1 MALHRRE
8 LRSLPK
14 SRRAPRVAFGA
25 APFDPR
31 APAAPDAE
39 LLDPVEAEPSDGR
52 LGALFRQAREYL
64 PRGQSLTEE
73 VWRSRHKTLSY
84 LLRGHVLG
92 IFCFALILHYPLP
105 QALADAGI
113 VAVFAVLS
121 ATDIRRRRFVS
132 SMNALGLVTSSAVL
146 VALSHGSIEMHFHFF
161 VMVGILT
168 LYQDWLP
175 FLLAIA
181 FVVLHHGILGTIDPT
196 AVYNHADAIA
206 NPFKWA
212 LVHGAFIL
220 AASVV
225 SVVAWRLNEEQSL
238 RDPLTHL
245 PNRVLLQDRVSH
257 ALARADRAPGALAML
272 FVDLD
277 GFKDV
282 NDSLGHAAGD
292 QLLRAVAER
301 VRCCL
306 RPADTVARLGGDE
319 FAILLEDLR
328 DQDDAVRVA
337 KRLLEGFRQPF
348 PVAGREIT
356 VTASI
361 GIALNGPGEGVEEL
375 LRNADVAMYTVK
387 ESGRG
392 WYALFVEEMHT
403 AVVDR
408 VDLEHQLR
416 RALEVGEF
424 TLLYQPIVA
433 LDSGRVVG
441 LEALIRWHH
450 PTRGLLLP
458 RDFVEVAEATGAVIP
473 IGTWVLETACAQLGR
488 WNDMLDG
495 TRLKL
500 SVNLSPSQVLQTD
513 LVETVGDVLR
523 RTGVAPSELVLEL
536 TEAVMVRDT
545 AGAAERLRALKDLG
559 VRLAIDDF
567 GTGYSSLSYLRLLPF
582 DILKIDKAFI
592 DGITEQP
599 VDSTI
604 GRVIVDLARTLGLLA
619 VAEGVE
625 HPEQVAVLR
634 ELKCPRA
641 QGYAF
646 SKPLPAAHVDTLIER
661 GLIDN
666 GGWTSGSEGRVPP
679 WRRGHVPLDRLTGGH
694 DPFTA
699 SEESSALSVASPGV
713 SLIQADDPPATT
725 PI

>member
-1 MALHRRE
+1 MTLQRRVT
-8 LRSLPK
+8 RSL
-14 SRRAPRVAFGA
+14 SRRVVLTEPVFRAASVDSRLPVDA
-25 APFDPR
+25 APVPDPESAQQR
-31 APAAPDAE
+31 ASGGDVVG
-39 LLDPVEAEPSDGR
+39 LL
-52 LGALFRQAREYL
+52 RQAREYL

-73 VWRSRHKTLSY
+73 VWRARHRTLSY
-84 LLRGHVLG
+84 LLRAHVLG
-92 IFCFALILHYPLP
+92 IFCFALILRYPLI

-113 VAVFAVLS
+113 VAVFAALS

-146 VALSHGSIEMHFHFF
+146 VALSRGSIEMHFHFF

-181 FVVLHHGILGTIDPT
+181 FVVLHHGILGSIDPS
-196 AVYNHADAIA
+196 AVYNHKDAVA

-212 LVHGAFIL
+212 LIHGAFIL

-257 ALARADRAPGALAML
+257 ALARADRVPGALAML

-277 GFKDV
+277 GFKDI

-319 FAILLEDLR
+319 FAILLEDLAN
-328 DQDDAVRVA
+328 QDDAIAVA

-348 PVAGREIT
+348 PVAGREISIN
-356 VTASI
+356 ASI
-361 GIALNGPGEGVEEL
+361 GIALNGPGDGVDEL

-392 WYALFVEEMHT
+392 WYAMFVEDMHT

-424 TLLYQPIVA
+424 TLVYQPVVA
-433 LDSGRVVG
+433 LDTGLVAG

-458 RDFVEVAEATGAVIP
+458 GDFIEVAEATGTIIP
-473 IGTWVLETACAQLGR
+473 IGAWVLDTACGQLRR
-488 WNDMLDG
+488 WNDMFDG
-495 TRLKL
+495 PPLKM
-500 SVNLSPSQVLQTD
+500 SVNLSPSQVLLSD
-513 LVETVGDVLR
+513 LVDTVSNAMR
-523 RTGVAPSELVLEL
+523 RHGVHPSELVLEL
-536 TEAVMVRDT
+536 TEAVMVYDT
-545 AGAAERLRALKDLG
+545 DAAGERLQALKDLG

-582 DILKIDKAFI
+582 DVLKIDKTFV
-592 DGITEQP
+592 DGITQQ
-599 VDSTI
+599 DLDTTL
-604 GRVIVDLARTLGLLA
+604 GRVIIDLARTLGLLA

-625 HPEQVAVLR
+625 RPEQVAALR
-634 ELKCPRA
+634 ELGCPRG

-646 SKPLPAAHVDTLIER
+646 SKPLPAAHVEALIER
-661 GLIDN
+661 GLIGN
-666 GGWTSGSEGRVPP
+666 GAWRTGSETRVPP
-679 WRRGHVPLDRLTGGH
+679 WKQGHVPLDELVAGYDLFAQPDDELERVAA
-694 DPFTA
+694 PSRA
-699 SEESSALSVASPGV
+699 AL
-713 SLIQADDPPATT
+713 IRRDDHPR
-725 PI
+725 

>member
-1 MALHRRE
+1 
-8 LRSLPK
+8 
-14 SRRAPRVAFGA
+14 
-25 APFDPR
+25 
-31 APAAPDAE
+31 
-39 LLDPVEAEPSDGR
+39 
-52 LGALFRQAREYL
+52 
-64 PRGQSLTEE
+64 
-73 VWRSRHKTLSY
+73 LSY
-84 LLRGHVLG
+84 LLRAHVVG

-105 QALADAGI
+105 QAMLDASI

-181 FVVLHHGILGTIDPT
+181 FVVLHHGILGMIDPS
-196 AVYNHADAIA
+196 AVYNHRDAVA

-257 ALARADRAPGALAML
+257 ALARADRVPGALAML

-328 DQDDAVRVA
+328 DHDDAIMVA

-348 PVAGREIT
+348 PVAGREIS

-361 GIALNGPGEGVEEL
+361 GIALNGPGDGVDEL

-392 WYALFVEEMHT
+392 WYAMFVEEMHT

-424 TLLYQPIVA
+424 TLVYQPVVA
-433 LDSGRVVG
+433 LDTGRVVG

-458 RDFVEVAEATGAVIP
+458 RDFIDVAEATGAIIP
-473 IGTWVLETACAQLGR
+473 IGAWVLDTACTQLRR

-495 TRLKL
+495 LRLKL
-500 SVNLSPSQVLQTD
+500 SVNLSPSQVLQSD
-513 LVETVGDVLR
+513 LVDTVSAVLGR
-523 RTGVAPSELVLEL
+523 SGVHPSELVLEL
-536 TEAVMVRDT
+536 TEAVMVYDT
-545 AGAAERLRALKDLG
+545 EAAAERLQGLKDLG
-559 VRLAIDDF
+559 ARLAIDDF

-582 DILKIDKAFI
+582 DILKIDKTFV

-599 VDSTI
+599 VDTTL
-604 GRVIVDLARTLGLLA
+604 GRVIIDLARILGLLA
-619 VAEGVE
+619 VAEGIE
-625 HPEQVAVLR
+625 RPEQVAVLR
-634 ELKCPRA
+634 ELGCPRG

-646 SKPLPAAHVDTLIER
+646 SKPLPAAHVDSLIER
-661 GLIDN
+661 GLI
-666 GGWTSGSEGRVPP
+666 GGGELRTGSETGVPP
-679 WRRGHVPLDRLTGGH
+679 WKRGHVPLDQLVGGY
-694 DPFTA
+694 DQFGEPDDELARVTA
-699 SEESSALSVASPGV
+699 PSRA
-713 SLIQADDPPATT
+713 SLIRGHRPPTIS
-725 PI
+725 PE